1 MTRGQSSVTLGITGG
16 VKMAGL
22 PLSARGKSAS
32 GLHRSTV
39 VPDWPASAGI
49 AAAIANARTV
59 RDNRMARP
67 PPSGAPRYYRLKH
80 GARWRF
86 DAGSPGITEEPDMK
100 ITEVTLTLFSW
111 DSIPPTSYG
120 HRTARPTGKSDLG
133 LLRIITDEGIE
144 GHAFLGTSSNPA
156 SLDGPALI
164 RFLKPV
170 VIDQDPLDRE
180 RLNRLLWAR
189 ARAATV
195 RSIGAM
201 DIALWDIAG
210 KKAGLPIHR
219 LIGTCRDKIP
229 AYASSEI
236 HAAPEQYAEQAQHYK
251 STGWAAYK
259 IHPPQR
265 WRDDIKV
272 CEAVRKA
279 VGDDYTVM
287 LDSTWSYRYEEALRV
302 GRAIEEMNFY
312 WYEDPLA
319 DQDLYNYVKLKQKL
333 DIPILATEYPIG
345 GLDSYIPWVTE
356 RATDFLRGD
365 VAVKGGIT
373 TILKAAHLA
382 EAFRMNF
389 ETHHGGNSLNNVAN
403 LHVIMAIRNT
413 EFFEVLLPDA
423 MQKYGLAQ
431 DITPDRDGF
440 VHAPTAPGLGAD
452 IDFELV
458 ERKKLGVLS

>member
-1 MTRGQSSVTLGITGG
+1 
-16 VKMAGL
+16 
-22 PLSARGKSAS
+22 
-32 GLHRSTV
+32 
-39 VPDWPASAGI
+39 
-49 AAAIANARTV
+49 
-59 RDNRMARP
+59 
-67 PPSGAPRYYRLKH
+67 
-80 GARWRF
+80 
-86 DAGSPGITEEPDMK
+86 MK
-100 ITEVTLTLFSW
+100 ITDVTLTLFAW
-111 DSIPPTSYG
+111 ESIPPTIYG
-120 HRTARPTGKSDLG
+120 HHTARPTGKSDLG

-195 RSIGAM
+195 RSIGAV

-219 LIGTCRDKIP
+219 LIGSCRDKIG

-236 HAAPEQYAEQAQHYK
+236 HASPEAYAEQALHYQG
-251 STGWAAYK
+251 TGWHAYK
-259 IHPPQR
+259 IHPPQA
-265 WRDDIKV
+265 WREDIRE
-272 CEAVRKA
+272 CEAVRQA
-279 VGDDYTVM
+279 VGDYTLM

-302 GRAIEEMNFY
+302 GRAIEEMGFY

-319 DQDLYNYVKLKQKL
+319 DQDIYNYVKLKQKL

-345 GLDSYIPWVTE
+345 GLDSYVPWILE

-373 TILKAAHLA
+373 TLIKTAHLA

-389 ETHHGGNSLNNVAN
+389 EVHHGGNSLNNVAN

-423 MQKYGLAQ
+423 MQKYGLAEE
-431 DITPDRDGF
+431 ITVNRDGL
-440 VHAPTAPGLGAD
+440 VHAPTEPGLGAH
-452 IDFELV
+452 IDFELI
-458 ERKKLGVLS
+458 ERKKIAMLS